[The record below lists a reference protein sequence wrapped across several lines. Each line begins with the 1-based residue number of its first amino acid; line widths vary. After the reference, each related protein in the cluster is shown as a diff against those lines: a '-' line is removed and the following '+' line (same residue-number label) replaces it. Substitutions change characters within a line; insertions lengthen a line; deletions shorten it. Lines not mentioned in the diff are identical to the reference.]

1 MPRTKHSQR
10 CQAAK
15 KRMADRR
22 TEGLPP
28 LKKPAEISEHC
39 VHHNVH
45 KITDLDNF
53 LKKPD
58 LDNFCKEPTID
69 NFRKEFTIDNFCKE
83 PTIDNFCKE
92 PTIDNLPENDLEKP
106 LKSLKNKKAF
116 SETLPQSSSMP
127 QSSSLSL
134 STTNDT
140 KMTVNDVSAL
150 SPQTS
155 YISGSFHQGDY
166 RFGRNRGSQCG
177 ANCLTAIMMCKMKS
191 VLQWTRSDLNA
202 VLIHGN
208 DLYSAMRDA
217 GKINDPESGFI
228 AVHELPDTHTLK
240 DCRFS
245 INYGETLTGLF
256 GVNKYDGELQGYAM
270 SFDEAVNRAFQRFDT
285 VLVNIKLT
293 ICAAVREGSWY
304 AVIDPHSR
312 RGDGRCVADGK
323 SVVVY
328 HRNLHSLIVH
338 FRKLAVSIN
347 ARYQE
352 FEVTGVNAVMTGKKR
367 PFWQVVENAGQAE
380 NESESEKS
388 DVEVDVGCSQF
399 LNDFMDKTSVK
410 ETCAQQRTKT
420 PYPTN
425 ENAGDVTFLSQT
437 ASVSLRFS
445 PLTFE
450 QQKGVCLKLNIAN
463 IVKQQNNPPETVEV
477 VEPCETNKIVSDENS
492 FFRALAFAVSGTER
506 EHRKV
511 RRAVVTHIL
520 QNEDKYVQYLKQ
532 GHSSVPDYIAKTRMK
547 FVGNRATEMEIQA
560 ASDLI
565 GIDIFTYSQDKW
577 FRFSS
582 SNASFN
588 AHGCQDSG
596 IYLKH
601 VNSCHYE
608 VVVCGKSKDGDCV
621 LFCKSPSQHS
631 LCDLASNVSLKSR
644 EDSSEKLDCSNST
657 EFKEEKQMKAKKRL
671 HEDETYISIMKSINK
686 KYKKNEQH
694 KGKVKKSVNK
704 YNSNDLHYKAV
715 SEMEA
720 DVGCSKSLTY
730 VTNTDKIS
738 GNETCVE
745 QKTEMPSLYPT
756 KENSGDV
763 EFVSETVNVSL
774 KFSPLTLQQQKSV
787 CLKLNIVNIIKEDNN
802 PNEIIEM
809 AEPCETK
816 SILGDGNCFFRAVAF
831 AVSGSEEEHRKVR
844 RAVITHILQNEDKY
858 VQNLRQGYSSV
869 PEYIATSRMKY
880 VGTWATEMEIQA
892 ASDLI
897 GVDIFTYSREKWL
910 KYKSSNISRQSCQ
923 QHGIYLKHVNS
934 CHYEVVV
941 CVKTNNNTCA
951 CFCKASSQGSAY
963 NIHLK
968 ASSKLRKLYKER
980 LRYSCDHDFKE
991 KKKMETKERYE
1002 ENKIYK
1008 EKKIKCSTKKYK
1020 VNKWHQEKVRK
1031 YSTDKYRMNDL
1042 HCEAVKQYSIQ
1053 KYHTDIAHKDT
1064 VKQLS
1069 IQKYN
1074 ENTAHRESVKRM
1086 SIQKYNEDTEHRE
1099 SVKKMSIQK
1108 YNEDTEHR
1116 ESVKKMSILK
1126 YNSNK
1131 THKEMVINYNVQ
1143 KYKTDFTFVNNIKM
1157 RNAERQYK
1165 SQLKMKEIDYVIEQ
1179 FKQKISTGPEY
1190 VCSVCHRCCFKMQVK
1205 KCNQNKYLQKSIHA
1219 GCMAE
1224 KCITLKYLHECNK
1237 DCRENCVYNNSPA
1250 ASLWICHTCDT
1261 KICEGKMPAESVA
1274 NNLSLDPIPT
1284 ELSSLNSLEQHLIG
1298 MNIPFMKM
1306 LALPRGG
1313 QNGICGPVVC
1323 IPSNVSEVVNV
1334 LPRSENDFM
1343 IPIKLKR
1350 KLTYKGHYE
1359 YKFVNSDKIKT
1370 ALTYLKENNKWY
1382 TDVEFNK
1389 TWINPLSKIEEE
1401 MTDKTENNDMDLDNC
1416 EDMRINEEQNID
1428 NDDNELSDETLH
1440 DRQQHGLFMDS
1451 CLQPVDIAQEVLDQ
1465 HFDGIMSL
1473 APAEGNNP
1481 VRMLMDETNEAK
1493 CFPVLF
1499 PKGKGTFHDSRSEKL
1514 TLSRYL
1520 NNRIL
1525 NADGRFAQ
1533 NLDYIFYGQ
1542 YLSELNQIMS
1552 NVSIA
1557 LRKGY
1562 DSSNKRK
1569 ITSEMLTNKD
1579 SLQMILNYDE
1589 GYKFLRPVRGSPVFW
1604 QAVQKDLF
1612 AMVRQLG
1619 IPTWFCSFSSADLR
1633 WPELLQCIVKQEG
1646 CQTPIDELDWSDRC
1660 GMLKRNPVTAA
1671 RMFDHRFHCF
1681 LKDVIMSPAQ
1691 PIGKIIDYFYRIE
1704 FQQRGSPHTHCLF
1717 WVENAPQVD
1726 REDDDEVVAFVDHY
1740 VTCEMPPEDETEM
1753 HEIVSTV
1760 QQHSKRH
1767 AKTCRK
1773 KGTTCRF
1780 NFPRPP
1786 SQNTFISRSRQ
1797 TDKNEKTTDDGQCE
1811 SKDKRVNNSKE
1822 ISKEL
1827 AESIMK
1833 KVRECLLNN
1842 VASIGINQE
1851 IFECAYNKMTKKTNV
1866 VLKRKP
1872 SDVWVNQYNKDLLR
1886 CWNANMDIQFVVDAY
1901 SCIVYIISYISK
1913 AEREMGLLLAN
1924 AQKEA
1929 HKDGN
1934 MDAKQA
1940 LRKLGSVFLH
1950 NREVSAQESV
1960 YRLTNMR
1967 LKEGSRKVVFI
1978 PTGINTVKMSLP
1990 LNIINKKAEKEE
2002 TDNDEIWMKSITDRY
2017 RARPK
2022 TQEFTGMCLASFAS
2036 EYRVLSKS
2044 EKSCTDRVK
2053 LENDMGFVRKR
2064 TRTDFAV
2071 VRYARFSPTKNPE
2084 NYYQSI
2090 LELFLPH
2097 FLQSQ
2102 LKPPNF
2108 TSYQEFYE
2116 TGFVTLYNDELESVK
2131 IIVDTNRSKFEKE
2144 ADSIQKAQ
2152 DDLEQHGPMEDA
2164 WAQICPEAELE
2175 RLECLDTRKEQP
2187 IETEEGDDVIPDL
2200 LPNVHGFTLEK
2211 NPCAMTKKDAM
2222 CLLRSLN
2229 DKQSQIF
2236 YKVRQWCLAKVQ
2248 GENPD
2253 PFHVF
2258 ISGPGG
2264 VGKSVLIKAMYYET
2278 SRILSK
2284 LSENPDETHVLL
2296 TAPTGVSAF
2305 NISAKTIHSTFSIG
2319 MNATLPYQPLGDEK
2333 INSLRAKFGKLQIL
2347 IIDEISMVDH
2357 KLLAYIHGR
2366 LRQIKQTGDY
2376 SAFGKV
2382 SVIAV
2387 GDFYQLSPIKGK
2399 PLYTEPVNSVNLWE
2413 THFSFIELTE
2423 IMRQKDKEFAEL
2435 LSRLRLR
2442 KKDEP
2447 MREAD
2452 VAMLKKCETGDGD
2465 DSTDIHIYATNS
2477 EVDVHNIHMLHKLCS
2492 DTVTVKAQDF
2502 ERNAKT
2508 GRMEEKDGYHF
2519 RVHNSCLE
2527 KSLELAIGARIMLI
2541 KNINVSDGLVNGVF
2555 GTIKELRYDDNETF
2569 PSKIYIEFDK
2579 EQIGK
2584 QARTKN
2590 PCLKPGLEKATPIE
2604 PEEEK
2609 VTNDGGVR
2617 RQYPIRLAWACTVH
2631 KVQGLTVDKAVVS
2644 MKKIF
2649 AAGQAYVALSRVTS
2663 LDGLIIEDFKEN
2675 VIFAKDNIEQALQNM
2690 PPFILPCET
2699 TETFTYKMML
2709 HNVEGLI
2716 PHILDIRQ
2724 DNRYFEADMICVT
2737 ETWLKSNNV
2746 ENEVS
2751 LDGYYFHGKT
2761 RSAAYDTSEDVFAK
2775 LKEENHGGVGI
2786 YHKEKVKVALMDL
2799 QCMNIECMM
2808 CRIEHL
2814 NTTVAVVYRP
2824 PSYNIALFQE
2834 KLTTL
2839 VNEMNCLPGGK
2850 IILGD
2855 FNENLFNY
2863 SSIHHLMQ
2871 HFGFTQIVEKPT
2883 TENNTLI
2890 DHVYVKDI
2898 DLDKIKIDIMPTYFS
2913 YHDCVVLK
2921 WLA

>member
-1 MPRTKHSQR
+1 MTSS
-10 CQAAK
+10 
-15 KRMADRR
+15 
-22 TEGLPP
+22 TE
-28 LKKPAEISEHC
+28 
-39 VHHNVH
+39 
-45 KITDLDNF
+45 
-53 LKKPD
+53 
-58 LDNFCKEPTID
+58 
-69 NFRKEFTIDNFCKE
+69 
-83 PTIDNFCKE
+83 
-92 PTIDNLPENDLEKP
+92 
-106 LKSLKNKKAF
+106 
-116 SETLPQSSSMP
+116 
-127 QSSSLSL
+127 
-134 STTNDT
+134 
-140 KMTVNDVSAL
+140 
-150 SPQTS
+150 
-155 YISGSFHQGDY
+155 
-166 RFGRNRGSQCG
+166 
-177 ANCLTAIMMCKMKS
+177 
-191 VLQWTRSDLNA
+191 
-202 VLIHGN
+202 
-208 DLYSAMRDA
+208 
-217 GKINDPESGFI
+217 
-228 AVHELPDTHTLK
+228 
-240 DCRFS
+240 
-245 INYGETLTGLF
+245 
-256 GVNKYDGELQGYAM
+256 KY
-270 SFDEAVNRAFQRFDT
+270 
-285 VLVNIKLT
+285 
-293 ICAAVREGSWY
+293 
-304 AVIDPHSR
+304 
-312 RGDGRCVADGK
+312 
-323 SVVVY
+323 
-328 HRNLHSLIVH
+328 
-338 FRKLAVSIN
+338 
-347 ARYQE
+347 
-352 FEVTGVNAVMTGKKR
+352 
-367 PFWQVVENAGQAE
+367 
-380 NESESEKS
+380 
-388 DVEVDVGCSQF
+388 
-399 LNDFMDKTSVK
+399 KTS
-410 ETCAQQRTKT
+410 EQQR
-420 PYPTN
+420 
-425 ENAGDVTFLSQT
+425 E
-437 ASVSLRFS
+437 
-445 PLTFE
+445 
-450 QQKGVCLKLNIAN
+450 
-463 IVKQQNNPPETVEV
+463 
-477 VEPCETNKIVSDENS
+477 
-492 FFRALAFAVSGTER
+492 
-506 EHRKV
+506 KV
-511 RRAVVTHIL
+511 R
-520 QNEDKYVQYLKQ
+520 KC
-532 GHSSVPDYIAKTRMK
+532 S
-547 FVGNRATEMEIQA
+547 
-560 ASDLI
+560 
-565 GIDIFTYSQDKW
+565 ID
-577 FRFSS
+577 
-582 SNASFN
+582 
-588 AHGCQDSG
+588 
-596 IYLKH
+596 
-601 VNSCHYE
+601 
-608 VVVCGKSKDGDCV
+608 
-621 LFCKSPSQHS
+621 
-631 LCDLASNVSLKSR
+631 
-644 EDSSEKLDCSNST
+644 
-657 EFKEEKQMKAKKRL
+657 
-671 HEDETYISIMKSINK
+671 
-686 KYKKNEQH
+686 
-694 KGKVKKSVNK
+694 K
-704 YNSNDLHYKAV
+704 YNSNDLHREAV
-715 SEMEA
+715 KKYS
-720 DVGCSKSLTY
+720 VLKY
-730 VTNTDKIS
+730 NTD
-738 GNETCVE
+738 EVH
-745 QKTEMPSLYPT
+745 
-756 KENSGDV
+756 KE
-763 EFVSETVNVSL
+763 
-774 KFSPLTLQQQKSV
+774 SV
-787 CLKLNIVNIIKEDNN
+787 K
-802 PNEIIEM
+802 
-809 AEPCETK
+809 
-816 SILGDGNCFFRAVAF
+816 
-831 AVSGSEEEHRKVR
+831 H
-844 RAVITHILQNEDKY
+844 
-858 VQNLRQGYSSV
+858 YSS
-869 PEYIATSRMKY
+869 
-880 VGTWATEMEIQA
+880 Q
-892 ASDLI
+892 
-897 GVDIFTYSREKWL
+897 
-910 KYKSSNISRQSCQ
+910 
-923 QHGIYLKHVNS
+923 
-934 CHYEVVV
+934 
-941 CVKTNNNTCA
+941 
-951 CFCKASSQGSAY
+951 
-963 NIHLK
+963 
-968 ASSKLRKLYKER
+968 
-980 LRYSCDHDFKE
+980 
-991 KKKMETKERYE
+991 
-1002 ENKIYK
+1002 
-1008 EKKIKCSTKKYK
+1008 
-1020 VNKWHQEKVRK
+1020 K
-1031 YSTDKYRMNDL
+1031 YSKIER
-1042 HCEAVKQYSIQ
+1042 HKESVKQYSIDKYKQDESHREFVKQQSVQ
-1053 KYHTDIAHKDT
+1053 KYHKNEIHKDI
-1064 VKQLS
+1064 V
-1069 IQKYN
+1069 IHYN
-1074 ENTAHRESVKRM
+1074 IE
-1086 SIQKYNEDTEHRE
+1086 
-1099 SVKKMSIQK
+1099 
-1108 YNEDTEHR
+1108 
-1116 ESVKKMSILK
+1116 
-1126 YNSNK
+1126 
-1131 THKEMVINYNVQ
+1131 
-1143 KYKTDFTFVNNIKM
+1143 KYKNDIKIK
-1157 RNAERQYK
+1157 RK
-1165 SQLKMKEIDYVIEQ
+1165 VIDYVIEE
-1179 FKQKISTGPEY
+1179 FKQKISSGPEY
-1190 VCSVCHRCCFKMQVK
+1190 VCAVCHRCCFKTQVK
-1205 KCNQNKYLQKSIHA
+1205 RCSKNKYYQKSNQV
-1219 GCMAE
+1219 GCIAE
-1224 KCITLKYLHECNK
+1224 KCITLNYVHKCNK
-1237 DCRENCVYNNSPA
+1237 HCSHDCVYKNSPA
-1250 ASLWICHTCDT
+1250 ESLWICHTCDK
-1261 KICEGKMPAESVA
+1261 KICEGKLPAESVA
-1274 NNLSLDPIPT
+1274 NNLALDPIPS
-1284 ELSSLNSLEQHLIG
+1284 ELNCLNSLEHHLIAK
-1298 MNIPFMKM
+1298 NIPFMKM

-1313 QNGICGPVVC
+1313 QNGVHGPISC
-1323 IPSNVSEVVNV
+1323 IPSNVTEVVNV
-1334 LPRSENDFM
+1334 LPRSENDLM
-1343 IPIKLKR
+1343 IRVKLKR

-1359 YKFVNSDKIKT
+1359 YKYVQSEKIKK
-1370 ALTYLKENNKWY
+1370 ALAYLKENNKWY
-1382 TDVEFNK
+1382 TDVEFNNSW
-1389 TWINPLSKIEEE
+1389 TNPLSKTEEDSN
-1401 MTDKTENNDMDLDNC
+1401 DKSNNVSDLDICQDVCVDNEHNTEN
-1416 EDMRINEEQNID
+1416 EDEIT
-1428 NDDNELSDETLH
+1428 DETLH

-1465 HFDGIMSL
+1465 HFDGVMSL

-1481 VRMLMDETNEAK
+1481 VRLLMDETNEAK

-1499 PKGKGTFHDSRSEKL
+1499 PKGTGTFHDSRPEKL

-1542 YLSELNQIMS
+1542 YLSELNQVIS

-1562 DSSNKRK
+1562 DSSNKTT

-1579 SLQMILNYDE
+1579 SLQRILNYDE
-1589 GYKFLRPVRGSPVFW
+1589 GYKFLKPVRGSPVFW

-1646 CQTPIDELDWSDRC
+1646 CQTPIDELNWSDRC

-1726 REDDDEVVAFVDHY
+1726 REDDDEVVAFVDRY
-1740 VTCEMPPEDETEM
+1740 VTCEMPPEEETEM

-1786 SQNTFISRSRQ
+1786 SKNTFITRNRQ
-1797 TDKNEKTTDDGQCE
+1797 TDENEKTTDDGQCK
-1811 SKDKRVNNSKE
+1811 SKDKKGKNSND
-1822 ISKEL
+1822 ISKDL

-1833 KVRECLLNN
+1833 RVRECLLNTDA
-1842 VASIGINQE
+1842 VFDSVDSMFASIGINQE

-1872 SDVWVNQYNKDLLR
+1872 SDVWVNQYNKDLLQ

-1950 NREVSAQESV
+1950 NREVSAQESI

-2022 TQEFTGMCLASFAS
+2022 TQEFTEMCLASFAS

-2097 FLQSQ
+2097 FLQNQ

-2144 ADSIQKAQ
+2144 AETIQKAQ

-2229 DKQSQIF
+2229 EKQSQIF

-2248 GENPD
+2248 GENPE

-2264 VGKSVLIKAMYYET
+2264 VGKSVLIKAMHYET

-2333 INSLRAKFGKLQIL
+2333 INSLRAKLGKLEIL

-2387 GDFYQLSPIKGK
+2387 GDFYQLSPVKGK

-2413 THFSFIELTE
+2413 THFSFVELTE

-2435 LSRLRLR
+2435 LNRLRSR
-2442 KKDEP
+2442 KKNEP
-2447 MREAD
+2447 MREDD
-2452 VAMLKKCETGDGD
+2452 VTMLKKCETGDGD
-2465 DSTDIHIYATNS
+2465 ESTDIHIYATNS

-2508 GRMEEKDGYHF
+2508 GRMQTKDGHHF
-2519 RVHNSCLE
+2519 KVHNSCLE
-2527 KSLELAIGARIMLI
+2527 KSLELATDARIMLI
-2541 KNINVSDGLVNGVF
+2541 KNINVSDGLVNGIF
-2555 GTIKELRYDDNETF
+2555 GTIKEFCYDDNETF
-2569 PSKIYIEFDK
+2569 PSKIYIEFDNDQVGK
-2579 EQIGK
+2579 E
-2584 QARTKN
+2584 ARAKH

-2690 PPFILPCET
+2690 PPFILPCES
-2699 TETFTYKMML
+2699 TETFKYRIML

-2716 PHILDIRQ
+2716 PHKLDIRQ

-2751 LDGYYFHGKT
+2751 LDGYT
-2761 RSAAYDTSEDVFAK
+2761 TARS
-2775 LKEENHGGVGI
+2775 
-2786 YHKEKVKVALMDL
+2786 
-2799 QCMNIECMM
+2799 Q
-2808 CRIEHL
+2808 
-2814 NTTVAVVYRP
+2814 
-2824 PSYNIALFQE
+2824 
-2834 KLTTL
+2834 
-2839 VNEMNCLPGGK
+2839 
-2850 IILGD
+2850 
-2855 FNENLFNY
+2855 
-2863 SSIHHLMQ
+2863 
-2871 HFGFTQIVEKPT
+2871 
-2883 TENNTLI
+2883 
-2890 DHVYVKDI
+2890 
-2898 DLDKIKIDIMPTYFS
+2898 
-2913 YHDCVVLK
+2913 
-2921 WLA
+2921 